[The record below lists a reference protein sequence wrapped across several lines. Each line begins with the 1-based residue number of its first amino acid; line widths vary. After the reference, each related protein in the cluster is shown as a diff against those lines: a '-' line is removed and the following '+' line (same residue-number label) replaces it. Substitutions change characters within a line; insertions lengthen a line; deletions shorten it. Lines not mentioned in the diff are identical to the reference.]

1 MGNTL
6 TINIHGMYVDDA
18 LKAVREFVNNAP
30 RNVDKIIVIH
40 GYNNGTAL
48 KDAIRHRLHSPRIL
62 EIAPSF
68 FNEGETTLWLRK

>member
-1 MGNTL
+1 MNTL

-18 LKAVREFVNNAP
+18 MKAVRDFVNKAP

-48 KDAIRHRLHSPRIL
+48 KDAVRHRLHSPRIL
-62 EIAPSF
+62 EISPNF